1 LHEDHGG
8 EDIEVVRPI
17 SGGTMPE
24 AVRYAEVREQVRGRA
39 VVIYGT
45 CTEDELTVLCRLMFW
60 VLTATD
66 EALARVDQDK
76 LGVVYGLFHAELA
89 LLSEV
94 TTQMAE
100 EARGRGL
107 TDEAIGPLLEAL
119 VYREFLHQPYPPD
132 VRPG

>member
-1 LHEDHGG
+1 
-8 EDIEVVRPI
+8 
-17 SGGTMPE
+17 MPE
-24 AVRYAEVREQVRGRA
+24 AMRYAEVREQVWGRA

-89 LLSEV
+89 CLSEV
-94 TTQMAE
+94 TTRMAE
-100 EARGRGL
+100 EARGWGL
-107 TDEAIGPLLEAL
+107 TDEVIGPLLEAL

>member
-1 LHEDHGG
+1 
-8 EDIEVVRPI
+8 
-17 SGGTMPE
+17 MPE
-24 AVRYAEVREQVRGRA
+24 AMSYADTREQVRRRA

-66 EALARVDQDK
+66 EALARVDQHK
-76 LGVVYGLFHAELA
+76 LGVVYGLFQTELA

-94 TTQMAE
+94 TTRMAE

-107 TDEAIGPLLEAL
+107 TDEAIGPLLEAH
-119 VYREFLHQPYPPD
+119 VYREFLCQPYPPD
-132 VRPG
+132 ELPG

>member
-1 LHEDHGG
+1 M
-8 EDIEVVRPI
+8 
-17 SGGTMPE
+17 S
-24 AVRYAEVREQVRGRA
+24 YADAREQVRRRA
-39 VVIYGT
+39 MIIYDT

-60 VLTATD
+60 VLTSTD
-66 EALARVDQDK
+66 EALTRVDQDK
-76 LGVVYGLFHAELA
+76 VGMVCGLFQAELA

-94 TTQMAE
+94 TTRMAE

-107 TDEAIGPLLEAL
+107 TDEAIGLLLDGL